1 VSDSEPRARADLDEA
16 GMAAVW
22 YGVMDAW
29 NERDFDTMLGLLMDE
44 VVLRTDPDWPGG
56 GEFKGRAAVRDF
68 MDEFIEPWGDVR
80 YEVTERAFRI
90 GDRLVERRRWSG
102 KGRASGIEG
111 TIEFTSIIGYDG
123 SLVASCEVF
132 LDHEV
137 ALRLARDAS

>member
-1 VSDSEPRARADLDEA
+1 
-16 GMAAVW
+16 MTAVW
-22 YGVMDAW
+22 HEVMDAW
-29 NERDFDTMLGLLMDE
+29 NKRDFDSMLGLLTDE

-90 GDRLVERRRWSG
+90 GDRLVERGRWSAR
-102 KGRASGIEG
+102 GRASGIEG
-111 TIEFTSIIGYDG
+111 TIEFTSVVGFDG
-123 SLVASCEVF
+123 PLVARNEVF